1 MNKPFFYPSPASLL
15 LVFLYLFTACS
26 PSRQPENE
34 VRIRFPA
41 DPESL
46 NPISYQT
53 VQATQVVN
61 LLFQSLLTVDL
72 ADNTLQPLLATR
84 MPEVEKGDS
93 LNRFTYTLR
102 PEATWDDG
110 KPVTA
115 QDVVFSMKVI
125 QCPLV
130 NNERIRPRYEI
141 IRDIALDKD
150 NPRKFTIVCQGYTPE
165 MLLLTG
171 DFFILPEATFDP
183 EGHLSSFSIP
193 QLIGQFD
200 SLAGNERIKSFAE
213 RFNSSAFARDGS
225 VLKGS
230 GGYLLKEWKTGQ
242 YLQLEKKPGWWAEK
256 LGVGYLTARPDRIRA
271 AIIPDNTTA
280 LQQMKSGQLDVLDN
294 IGVNDFN
301 QLKKDATIT
310 ASFNLLTPDTYD
322 VTMMGLN
329 ARSEKLADR
338 RTRQALAHLL
348 DVDAIIGATQNG
360 YAIPAVGMI
369 SPKDSL
375 NFHRKLRPYSY
386 DPDRAVQLL
395 KEAGWQQVNGRW
407 EKEIRE
413 NRIPLALQLSYRTG
427 NAALENLGTI
437 FQQAAGKVGI
447 PVELIPMEGRL
458 LLEKRKNHDFELYLR
473 ILGGNPLT
481 TNFNPLFHTENAI
494 PNGGNDTDFGT
505 AESDS
510 LIDAINQTEDRSRK
524 AAMLQRFQEIM
535 HEEANVLFLYVS
547 KERLAVSKRF
557 TNLKVSGLMPGY
569 DVSAFQLKND

>member
-1 MNKPFFYPSPASLL
+1 MNKPFFYPSSASLL
-15 LVFLYLFTACS
+15 LVFLCLFTVCS

-41 DPESL
+41 DPGSL

-53 VQATQVVN
+53 VQATQMVN

-72 ADNTLQPLLATR
+72 ADNTLQPLLAAS

-93 LNRFTYTLR
+93 LSRFTYTLR

-141 IRDIALDKD
+141 IRDITPDTG
-150 NPRKFTIVCQGYTPE
+150 NSRKFTIVCQGYTPE

-171 DFFILPEATFDP
+171 DFFILPQATFDP
-183 EGHLSSFSIP
+183 EQRLSGFSIP
-193 QLIGQFD
+193 QLMIQFD
-200 SLAGNERIKSFAE
+200 SLTQNEQIKAFAE
-213 RFNSSAFARDGS
+213 RFNSSSFARDEA
-225 VLKGS
+225 LLRGS
-230 GGYLLKEWKTGQ
+230 GGYALQEWKTGQ
-242 YLQLEKKPGWWAEK
+242 YLQLTKKPGWWAEK
-256 LGVGYLTARPDRIRA
+256 LGIGYLTARPDRIRA

-280 LQQMKSGQLDVLDN
+280 LQQLKSGQLDVLDN
-294 IGVNDFN
+294 IAASEFTRMQNDP
-301 QLKKDATIT
+301 DIT
-310 ASFNLLTPDTYD
+310 QKYALLTPDTYD

-360 YAIPAVGMI
+360 YASPAIGMI

-375 NFHRKLRPYSY
+375 NFHRTLRPYPY

-407 EKEIRE
+407 EKGVRE
-413 NRIPLALQLSYRTG
+413 NRIPLTLQLSYRTG

-437 FQQAAGKVGI
+437 FQQAAEKVGI
-447 PVELIPMEGRL
+447 PVELLPMEGRL

-481 TNFNPLFHTENAI
+481 TNFKPLFHTENAVR
-494 PNGGNDTDFGT
+494 NGGNDTDFGT

-510 LIDAINQTEDRSRK
+510 LIDAINQMEDRSRK
-524 AAMLQRFQEIM
+524 ALMLQRLQEIM